1 MIRQN
6 RILNNYQGPNLQNIN
21 PSTVGSV
28 KASTNVVQ
36 DGAVKQSSVSA
47 MDPMRDSLNGPSMIS
62 QVSSNT
68 IAPIP
73 SVPGNNLVTQLN
85 PADLLPSNTASPGLV
100 GMNNLLNSRDIQIG
114 MQSQAL
120 KNANLSIRADPV
132 IPTSSTPL
140 PAAMST
146 ITSDNNSGGLKVD
159 C

>member
-1 MIRQN
+1 MASFLTNLDKQIKDWHILTLLGLLVLGYVIYQYSGKQN

-100 GMNNLLNSRDIQIG
+100 GMNNLLNS
-114 MQSQAL
+114 MQYL
-120 KNANLSIRADPV
+120 LRY
-132 IPTSSTPL
+132 
-140 PAAMST
+140 
-146 ITSDNNSGGLKVD
+146 
-159 C
+159 